1 MRRSECLRSGPGR
14 GLLFLLLTAL
24 VALGLAACTNP
35 EKAKAEHLRRGQ
47 QYLTEKKY
55 PEAALEFRNALQ
67 LDDRLGEA
75 HWGLAQ
81 AYEGQENFL
90 PAVQELLRVLELDQ
104 NYSKPYTSDA
114 AVRLGNYYI
123 IAYQGNPTANKQ
135 LKDQAGKLADDVL
148 GHDANHIEAH
158 ILKAGVLYADGKRD
172 EALTQLKTAV
182 ELNPQRIESLMGLA
196 RFYVQAGD
204 VGTYLVHATL
214 AKGGST
220 VAASD
225 AAVSLPYSPEYLVFG
240 RDEGFLRQLAH
251 EGSGTVLSSAAL
263 AWKQPS
269 LPVPIN
275 SEVFWFLLIAVA
287 CLWPL
292 DIAMRRLTLTPRQ
305 LGGLVRAM
313 VTLRKPEEIELA
325 APEELQRLRRR
336 VAGMRRRRPADI
348 PTVMTG
354 TAGPASDPSPAHV
367 DSGWTWSL
375 SSVSIQRAVPVS

>member
-1 MRRSECLRSGPGR
+1 MSVGLVTPNLESLSQDLVATGPG
-14 GLLFLLLTAL
+14 TW
-24 VALGLAACTNP
+24 
-35 EKAKAEHLRRGQ
+35 K
-47 QYLTEKKY
+47 
-55 PEAALEFRNALQ
+55 
-67 LDDRLGEA
+67 
-75 HWGLAQ
+75 
-81 AYEGQENFL
+81 
-90 PAVQELLRVLELDQ
+90 
-104 NYSKPYTSDA
+104 
-114 AVRLGNYYI
+114 
-123 IAYQGNPTANKQ
+123 
-135 LKDQAGKLADDVL
+135 
-148 GHDANHIEAH
+148 GH
-158 ILKAGVLYADGKRD
+158 
-172 EALTQLKTAV
+172 
-182 ELNPQRIESLMGLA
+182 
-196 RFYVQAGD
+196 VQAGD

-336 VAGMRRRRPADI
+336 VAGMRRRRPAGV
-348 PTVMTG
+348 PTVMTDAP
-354 TAGPASDPSPAHV
+354 TDEE
-367 DSGWTWSL
+367 SL
-375 SSVSIQRAVPVS
+375 SARLLETKRRRGSGCFHTARPHRPGVEAGGCAGAGAGAADLLPRRLVTLLQRAVGLVRQAVGAV